1 MKKQYII
8 PLAVRIPE
16 GDLPSILAGS
26 PQPDHADAKESY
38 FTDEEDS
45 PEGDSPWNL
54 EEQKRYSP
62 WD

>member
-16 GDLPSILAGS
+16 DDLPSILAATQS
-26 PQPDHADAKESY
+26 SWADAKSGQFSE
-38 FTDEEDS
+38 EEDS
-45 PEGDSPWNL
+45 QEENGLWNL
-54 EEQKRYSP
+54 EEQKHYSP

>member
-16 GDLPSILAGS
+16 GDLPSILAGTQT
-26 PQPDHADAKESY
+26 PWIDAKENY

-45 PEGDSPWNL
+45 QEENGLWNL
-54 EEQKRYSP
+54 EEQKHYSP

>member
-16 GDLPSILAGS
+16 DDLPSILAATQS
-26 PQPDHADAKESY
+26 PWADAKSGQ
-38 FTDEEDS
+38 FSVEEDS
-45 PEGDSPWNL
+45 QEENGLWNL
-54 EEQKRYSP
+54 EEQKHYSP

>member
-26 PQPDHADAKESY
+26 PQTDHADAKSGQFSE
-38 FTDEEDS
+38 EEDS
-45 PEGDSPWNL
+45 QEENGLWNL
-54 EEQKRYSP
+54 EEQKHYSP

>member
-8 PLAVRIPE
+8 PLGVRIPE

-26 PQPDHADAKESY
+26 SQPDHADAKESY

-45 PEGDSPWNL
+45 QEEDYPWSL
-54 EEQKRYSP
+54 EEQKHYSP

>member
-1 MKKQYII
+1 M
-8 PLAVRIPE
+8 RIPE
-16 GDLPSILAGS
+16 DDLPSILAGS
-26 PQPDHADAKESY
+26 PQTDHADAKESY

>member
-38 FTDEEDS
+38 FTDEEDF

-54 EEQKRYSP
+54 EEQKHYSP

>member
-16 GDLPSILAGS
+16 GDLPSILADSQTPWGE
-26 PQPDHADAKESY
+26 AKESY

-45 PEGDSPWNL
+45 QEEDNPWNL
-54 EEQKRYSP
+54 EEQKHYSP